1 MKTKQIFKRSLT
13 QCPKDSR
20 VMIDPDIG
28 NQDYVGTFGFE
39 WTKIDGFIKKEAMSH
54 GHIFGRFLLP
64 KNFFEGKTV
73 VDVGCGNGRIGRLI
87 APMCENYIG
96 CDLSE
101 SVYAFPS
108 YLKTKNIS
116 LVRASG
122 TDLPLKDESTDV
134 AICWG
139 VLHHMDN
146 PSKGLELLLSILN
159 DNGFLKL
166 GIYSELARQ
175 DIVKARKYIKQQ
187 KLKPTDSDIRF
198 FREKI
203 ISGELNNLN
212 SLKTSEDFYSLS
224 QCRDLCF
231 HSKEH
236 RFTIQQ
242 LKEIF
247 INNKLNFLGF
257 FLPKEI
263 KNFYGK
269 YFPQDTQ
276 QIKLENWEKF
286 ENKHPATFNA
296 MYQFWVN
303 KITY

>member
-116 LVRASG
+116 LVSASG

-139 VLHHMDN
+139 VLHHMDL
-146 PSKGLELLLSILN
+146 PLKGLEELMRVTKPGGEILIFIYAKPYDARKNLNEFSKKIEEEKKFDVIESTSDLL
-159 DNGFLKL
+159 DGWREVDKF
-166 GIYSELARQ
+166 YSEMLSNN
-175 DIVKARKYIKQQ
+175 IFMSVKE
-187 KLKPTDSDIRF
+187 S
-198 FREKI
+198 REWQI
-203 ISGELNNLN
+203 FQLYDGITPEFHW
-212 SLKTSEDFYSLS
+212 SL
-224 QCRDLCF
+224 
-231 HSKEH
+231 
-236 RFTIQQ
+236 
-242 LKEIF
+242 
-247 INNKLNFLGF
+247 
-257 FLPKEI
+257 
-263 KNFYGK
+263 
-269 YFPQDTQ
+269 
-276 QIKLENWEKF
+276 
-286 ENKHPATFNA
+286 
-296 MYQFWVN
+296 
-303 KITY
+303 

>member
-1 MKTKQIFKRSLT
+1 M
-13 QCPKDSR
+13 
-20 VMIDPDIG
+20 DILEIG
-28 NQDYVGTFGFE
+28 
-39 WTKIDGFIKKEAMSH
+39 
-54 GHIFGRFLLP
+54 LL
-64 KNFFEGKTV
+64 NTSFDIIE
-73 VDVGCGNGRIGRLI
+73 CG
-87 APMCENYIG
+87 
-96 CDLSE
+96 
-101 SVYAFPS
+101 
-108 YLKTKNIS
+108 
-116 LVRASG
+116 
-122 TDLPLKDESTDV
+122 
-134 AICWG
+134 G

-146 PSKGLELLLSILN
+146 PFKGLELLLSILN
-159 DNGFLKL
+159 DDGFLKL

-175 DIVKARKYIKQQ
+175 DIVKARKYIKEQ

-242 LKEIF
+242 LKEILKK
-247 INNKLNFLGF
+247 NKLNFLGF